1 MIAFVIGNGMSREGI
16 SLEALATHG
25 KVFGCNAIYRDFEP
39 YVLVSV
45 DKGITLEISKAN
57 IPETITHYARN
68 PQHAKSIRLDQ
79 KKHHSRSASGPVAT
93 QLAAIESD
101 IKKVY
106 LIGVD
111 LNSPDG
117 KVNNIYSGTEN
128 YRAKSGPAVKWHKWE
143 KQYLEVFKQNPGVE
157 FYRIIPMTRYIP
169 SIWKSQRNIHH
180 LEKDDFA
187 KQFSLTLGTATYT
200 KPVIPP
206 AAPAPKPK
214 PVATP
219 KPNPKPKAPINY
231 DPNGA
236 VVRIGGKDGTSKYW
250 ILEFKEK
257 HNMISSNEM
266 FRTKFR
272 GLIDE
277 AREWADQMTVKIQGT
292 RTDAEKQAVHQEI
305 VDVIEKSRPERRR
318 SKLQR

>member
-45 DKGITLEISKAN
+45 DKGITLEISKAK

-68 PQHAKSIRLDQ
+68 TQHAKSIRLDQ

-93 QLAAIESD
+93 QLAAIEKD

-143 KQYLEVFKQNPGVE
+143 KQYLEVFKQNSGVE

-169 SIWKSQRNIHH
+169 SIWKGQRNIHH

-206 AAPAPKPK
+206 AAPPPKPK
-214 PVATP
+214 P
-219 KPNPKPKAPINY
+219 
-231 DPNGA
+231 
-236 VVRIGGKDGTSKYW
+236 
-250 ILEFKEK
+250 K
-257 HNMISSNEM
+257 HAE
-266 FRTKFR
+266 RTK
-272 GLIDE
+272 
-277 AREWADQMTVKIQGT
+277 
-292 RTDAEKQAVHQEI
+292 
-305 VDVIEKSRPERRR
+305 SN
-318 SKLQR
+318 SKLDTRQATGTYHLSLLGKSATNKVFKFELRQNNKVILSNQMFKTKYECNAGGAQAWIDTVNKKFQSASNKQQENEICNEIRQVMLHSTPPSRLRK

>member
-16 SLEALATHG
+16 SLEALSTHG

-45 DKGITLEISKAN
+45 DKGITLEISKAK

-93 QLAAIESD
+93 QLAAIEKD

-106 LIGVD
+106 LVGVD

-143 KQYLEVFKQNPGVE
+143 KQYLEVFKQNPGIE

-169 SIWKSQRNIHH
+169 SIWKGQRNIHH

-206 AAPAPKPK
+206 AAPTSKPAPK
-214 PVATP
+214 PVAKP
-219 KPNPKPKAPINY
+219 KPRAPITY

-236 VVRIGGKDGTSKYW
+236 VVQFGQCQQTRYFQITFKHGEEIISQNFMKDTMYRG
-250 ILEFKEK
+250 
-257 HNMISSNEM
+257 MIE
-266 FRTKFR
+266 
-272 GLIDE
+272 E
-277 AREWADQMTVKIQGT
+277 AREWTSEMTIKIQAAKT
-292 RTDAEKQAVHQEI
+292 ESEKQLAHQEI
-305 VDVIEKSRPERRR
+305 VDVIERSRAQRRR

>member
-45 DKGITLEISKAN
+45 DKGITLEISKAK

-93 QLAAIESD
+93 QLAAIERD

-106 LIGVD
+106 LVGVD

-143 KQYLEVFKQNPGVE
+143 KQYLEVFKQNPGIE

-169 SIWKSQRNIHH
+169 SIWKGQRNIHH

-206 AAPAPKPK
+206 AAPEQARTEKNDNLNK
-214 PVATP
+214 TSSVRFIEKTID
-219 KPNPKPKAPINY
+219 NPYKQIEFK
-231 DPNGA
+231 
-236 VVRIGGKDGTSKYW
+236 KDG
-250 ILEFKEK
+250 IVIALEKVPD
-257 HNMISSNEM
+257 
-266 FRTKFR
+266 TKFKGDPKGGR
-272 GLIDE
+272 NW
-277 AREWADQMTVKIQGT
+277 AREMNAKLKSAKG
-292 RTDAEKQAVHQEI
+292 
-305 VDVIEKSRPERRR
+305 VIEKE
-318 SKLQR
+318 KLHQQILDIFVKK